1 MHGEPADARAQ
12 REVDPCDLKETI
24 KAQVTAARDWDG
36 MTGPG
41 VMSLPHVVSAITSGS
56 MAISAAG
63 SPVVY
68 RRDVTVPAYGWCNG
82 GAWMA
87 RRSAALLV
95 FRLSEERGLE
105 VLLGHM
111 GGPFWEKKDARAWSI
126 PKGEYEEG
134 EEPAAA
140 ALREFEEEMGSPPP
154 SGDMLPLG
162 ESRQPSGKVIT
173 TYAAEGD
180 YEPGGFHSNTFT
192 MGAYSFIAFKLI
204 FAPKFVGCADK
215 KFVHIST
222 GQGERFLRKN
232 GKPGHD
238 NGPAV

>member
-1 MHGEPADARAQ
+1 MITNACPALIAW
-12 REVDPCDLKETI
+12 DLK
-24 KAQVTAARDWDG
+24 
-36 MTGPG
+36 G
-41 VMSLPHVVSAITSGS
+41 VMSLPHVVSTITSGS

-68 RRDVTVPAYGWCNG
+68 RRDVTVPAYGWFHG

-95 FRLSEERGLE
+95 FRLSDERGLE

-162 ESRQPSGKVIT
+162 TSRQPSGKVIT
-173 TYAAEGD
+173 TYAVEGD

-192 MGAYSFIAFKLI
+192 MEWPKGSGNFQEFPEIDRAEWMTFDRACDMVLKGHVPILERLRQRLSEQGII
-204 FAPKFVGCADK
+204 PGTPPGSTAP
-215 KFVHIST
+215 
-222 GQGERFLRKN
+222 
-232 GKPGHD
+232 GK
-238 NGPAV
+238 